1 MAGLYIHIPFCRS
14 KCAYCDFYSMPSDC
28 HQSDSLFRQY
38 CQALVNEF
46 TLRCG
51 EIKEPFT
58 TIYIGGGTP
67 TALPMPILT
76 TLLSEIVAAITTHN
90 RHFSSY
96 SGISEFT
103 VEANPEDITP
113 EALRQLT
120 DAGVNRISIGV
131 QSFDQQQLN
140 IIGRKHSVES
150 ADDALR
156 VLKESGM
163 NYSADLIYGLP
174 GQSQASWEEQL
185 RHLLSFQPPHFS
197 SYLLS
202 YEPGT
207 RLNARLQKREVDEA
221 SETTATAMYASLY
234 HIAAEYGYNHY
245 EISNFAKPGKEAIHN
260 SSYWNL
266 TPYLGLGCSAHSF
279 DGVVRRYNPSS
290 VKRYIKQLSE
300 SEVPTI
306 IDEENDTNRINDYII
321 TSLRTS
327 RGLSMPIF
335 VQKWGVAQAYKFL
348 ENIRSLLKKGSIVQ
362 ISSPNNLPDQNI
374 LSTENYS
381 CRYAHSEMDYAGNDT
396 GHLPEMKDFKDLTAE
411 LRIPEDK
418 WLTSDAIL
426 REAIFL

>member
-38 CQALVNEF
+38 CQALVKEF

-51 EIKEPFT
+51 EINEPFT
-58 TIYIGGGTP
+58 TIYLGGGTP
-67 TALPMPILT
+67 TALPMHILT
-76 TLLSEIVAAITTHN
+76 TLLSEIVAATTSHN
-90 RHFSSY
+90 RNFGSFT
-96 SGISEFT
+96 GISEFT

-113 EALRQLT
+113 GSIRQLT

-140 IIGRKHSVES
+140 SIGRKHSVES
-150 ADDALR
+150 ADEALW

-174 GQSQASWEEQL
+174 GQSQTSWEEQL

-207 RLNARLQKREVDEA
+207 RLYARLQKGEVEEA
-221 SETTATAMYASLY
+221 SETMATAMYTSLC
-234 HIAAEYGYNHY
+234 HIAAEHGYNHY
-245 EISNFAKPGKEAIHN
+245 EISNFAKQGREAVHN

-279 DGVVRRYNPSS
+279 DGVIRRYNPSS
-290 VKRYIKQLSE
+290 VKKYIKLLSASE
-300 SEVPTI
+300 SPTI
-306 IDEENDTNRINDYII
+306 VEEEDDLNRINDYII

-327 RGLSMPIF
+327 KGLSMPIF
-335 VQKWGVAQAYKFL
+335 VQNWGVARANMFL
-348 ENIRSLLKKGSIVQ
+348 ENIRGLLKDGSI
-362 ISSPNNLPDQNI
+362 
-374 LSTENYS
+374 
-381 CRYAHSEMDYAGNDT
+381 DYAGKDT
-396 GHLPEMKDFKDLTAE
+396 CHLPEMKDFNDLTAE
-411 LRIPEDK
+411 LRIPENK
-418 WLTSDAIL
+418 WLTTDAIL